1 MGLLAII
8 GTLMLGVGFLTFG
21 FTITVC
27 GKPPQQYKVGEV
39 DNNSVIINGISYN
52 LARFMHPKTQ
62 TVFNGTS
69 NPLRDSGL
77 DMAGKDVSFMF
88 QNVNETCRGIIGLAS
103 GSSIASDSGHPHW
116 FFPCNAFNQ
125 FGTSTVNKTG
135 YDSALYCHSTTQ
147 SRQQFQ
153 KSLQPAG
160 MVAYAWD
167 DVTRSSRNLAVYQS
181 WVLFSISTCILS
193 LTTMS
198 QICA

>member
-27 GKPPQQYKVGEV
+27 GKPPQQFKVGEV
-39 DNNSVIINGISYN
+39 DNNSIIVNGVSYN

-77 DMAGKDVSFMF
+77 NMAGKDLSFMF
-88 QNVNETCRGIIGLAS
+88 QNVNGSCRGIIGLAS
-103 GSSIASDSGHPHW
+103 GSTIASDSGHPHW

-125 FGTSTVNKTG
+125 YGTSTVNKTG
-135 YDSALYCHSTTQ
+135 YDSALYCHSVVQ
-147 SRQQFQ
+147 SRRQFEQQ
-153 KSLQPAG
+153 LQPAG
-160 MVAYAWD
+160 LVAYAWE
-167 DVTRSSRNLAVYQS
+167 DVTRGNRNLAVYQS
-181 WVLFSISTCILS
+181 WVFSLFPL
-193 LTTMS
+193 
-198 QICA
+198 AP